1 MEPQWGT
8 YLFIEK
14 PFREEE
20 LTEAEDFEYDKSKKL
35 FKLKKEQDFSYT
47 NPDGENI
54 DATRIKT
61 IPFDIKNEGV
71 IVYSGSKKARYLK
84 NQLNKSTEGSLKQV
98 KINLRDYYGTIS
110 EDFVLDPQGVTV
122 NGFEV
127 DEFVVGKL
135 QASVERKKS
144 FKELLD
150 KEVEEISFELG
161 GSSFENRIKVK
172 NNSQIRIHGK
182 NPKNREI
189 MEKMFTKM
197 RSMLQ

>member
-8 YLFIEK
+8 YLFTEK
-14 PFREEE
+14 PFQEEE
-20 LTEAEDFEYDKSKKL
+20 LTEAEDFEYDKGKEL

-47 NPDGENI
+47 TPDGENI

-61 IPFDIKNEGV
+61 IPFDVRDEGV